1 MTYAPFIAN
10 KVELSFEGTVGTA
23 KTPTV
28 AWAGPAASIQDTS
41 TVVYVQQDTGTL
53 APNDRSYV
61 TFQGAML
68 SLPETEFTFQQGF
81 YPLEYAMGSV
91 AGGAGT
97 VTRTYTAPYGT
108 ALPTIRTATI
118 RTGNAVV
125 GDGNQMAGAFCSEWE
140 ISGAGTD
147 AIKITSTYMGQKMT
161 TQALAGTAITVPS
174 TLEVALNA
182 KTQLYSDAS
191 GGTVG
196 TTNVPGV
203 MRSFSVKGKSPWVF
217 VPIGDGNT
225 YPTIYKFAP
234 TDDDTYSAS
243 MTFEVESTSAVVNA
257 RGYFANQTTRLFRI
271 KVPGTTPNEL
281 SFDFAGK
288 IEKVNDYERDGGN
301 TLVKFDVKIRH
312 SVADALYFKAQVV
325 NLITALL

>member
-1 MTYAPFIAN
+1 M
-10 KVELSFEGTVGTA
+10 
-23 KTPTV
+23 
-28 AWAGPAASIQDTS
+28 
-41 TVVYVQQDTGTL
+41 
-53 APNDRSYV
+53 
-61 TFQGAML
+61 
-68 SLPETEFTFQQGF
+68 
-81 YPLEYAMGSV
+81 
-91 AGGAGT
+91 
-97 VTRTYTAPYGT
+97 
-108 ALPTIRTATI
+108 
-118 RTGNAVV
+118 
-125 GDGNQMAGAFCSEWE
+125 
-140 ISGAGTD
+140 
-147 AIKITSTYMGQKMT
+147 
-161 TQALAGTAITVPS
+161 
-174 TLEVALNA
+174 
-182 KTQLYSDAS
+182 
-191 GGTVG
+191 
-196 TTNVPGV
+196 
-203 MRSFSVKGKSPWVF
+203 F